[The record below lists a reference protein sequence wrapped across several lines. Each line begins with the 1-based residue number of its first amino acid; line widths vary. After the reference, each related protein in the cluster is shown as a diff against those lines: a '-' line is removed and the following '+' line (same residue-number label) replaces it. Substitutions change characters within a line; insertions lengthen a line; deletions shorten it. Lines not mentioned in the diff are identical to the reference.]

1 MGYEFEDEDESCEMP
16 NEKYEEVKKAVERLR
31 KKRKSKKKLVAYIY
45 DLFQEYMISEEQES
59 ELYAIADPE
68 EKYNDC
74 WEYWANMEEENPL
87 IAIAESA

>member
-1 MGYEFEDEDESCEMP
+1 
-16 NEKYEEVKKAVERLR
+16 
-31 KKRKSKKKLVAYIY
+31 
-45 DLFQEYMISEEQES
+45 MISEEQES